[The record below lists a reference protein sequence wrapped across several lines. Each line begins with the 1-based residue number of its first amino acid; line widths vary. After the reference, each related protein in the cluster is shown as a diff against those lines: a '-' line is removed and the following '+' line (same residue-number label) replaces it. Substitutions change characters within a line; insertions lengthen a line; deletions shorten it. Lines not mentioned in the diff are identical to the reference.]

1 MAKTSNKL
9 ELREKVRLANNLILK
24 QIQTNVFDILTFHIF
39 FLSDPSPIIGYA
51 CQWLPNWLTD

>member
-24 QIQTNVFDILTFHIF
+24 QIQTNVFYFDILTFHIF
-39 FLSDPSPIIGYA
+39 SFQSESTYEKGSKKA
-51 CQWLPNWLTD
+51 NN

>member
-39 FLSDPSPIIGYA
+39 SF
-51 CQWLPNWLTD
+51 